1 MPMVTMPTE
10 PEVQLMDAGIRDNYG
25 GKITMEYLY
34 VLNDWI
40 EQNTSGVIIIQIR
53 DTKKVLDNEAYQE
66 VSLFD
71 KFTLPFG
78 NMYSNFTRTQDFD
91 QEQLMMQGVQQYRF
105 PVDLI
110 SFNLR
115 ENKKDKISLS
125 WHLTGQEK
133 KKINEAFSS
142 KRNQHSLSQLK
153 RLMKM

>member
-1 MPMVTMPTE
+1 
-10 PEVQLMDAGIRDNYG
+10 MD
-25 GKITMEYLY
+25 YLY

-40 EQNTSGVIIIQIR
+40 EKNTSGVIIVQIR
-53 DTKKVLDNEAYQE
+53 DTKKMLDNESYQE

-91 QEQLMMQGVQQYRF
+91 QEQLMMIGAKQNKY

-125 WHLTGQEK
+125 WHLTAQEK
-133 KKINEAFSS
+133 KKINEAFQSR
-142 KRNQHSLSQLK
+142 RNQHALDQLK
-153 RLMKM
+153 RLLH